1 MLNWTIRLVVG
12 LRSQALCESNPTLE
26 FALEKLM
33 MYTPAVTNTDR
44 FVIKR
49 SDNRVAIRRW

>member
-12 LRSQALCESNPTLE
+12 PQALCESNPTLE
-26 FALEKLM
+26 FALEKLT

-44 FVIKR
+44 FVIER
-49 SDNRVAIRRW
+49 SDNRFAIRKW

>member
-26 FALEKLM
+26 FALEKLT
-33 MYTPAVTNTDR
+33 MYTFSVTNTDR

-49 SDNRVAIRRW
+49 SDNRVAIGMW